1 MTPAGLTLVTPRL
14 RMRPLRSADAER
26 LHVHWNDP
34 GVRRYLFDDEPVPT
48 PLVLAIIERSERD
61 FAVHG
66 YGLWTLTARGTAT
79 GELLGVS
86 GLRRIDHGIELV
98 CSVADR
104 HRGEGLAVEA
114 CRAVLK
120 YAFGTLGL
128 DRVIAEIDAGNRESV
143 RLAERLD
150 MVRTRAEADATGL
163 VRFEATAPWTGRDEA
178 AIRRT

>member
-1 MTPAGLTLVTPRL
+1 M
-14 RMRPLRSADAER
+14 
-26 LHVHWNDP
+26 
-34 GVRRYLFDDEPVPT
+34 
-48 PLVLAIIERSERD
+48 
-61 FAVHG
+61 
-66 YGLWTLTARGTAT
+66 
-79 GELLGVS
+79 
-86 GLRRIDHGIELV
+86 
-98 CSVADR
+98 
-104 HRGEGLAVEA
+104 
-114 CRAVLK
+114 LK